1 MGDLSFLAGYRL
13 WLLVVPIGLLVGY
26 LVLQRTRRRYAV
38 RFTNVDLLDAV
49 APDRPGWRRHVPALA
64 LLAGL
69 GLGVLAVARPAVASE
84 RAVEDS
90 LVVLA
95 LDTSLSMQATDV
107 TPNRLEAAKE
117 AAGSFLSAIPEGMRV
132 GVVAFDSTARV
143 ALAPTD
149 RLDAVQRTIDRLRL
163 GQGTAIGEAI
173 FTSLDVV
180 AEAYEADGADSDAP
194 DRDGPAPATIIVLS
208 DGETTEGR
216 PDSEA
221 VAAAK
226 AAGIAVQTIAF
237 GTDNGTVT
245 TPDGQTIPVPVNRQA
260 LASIAS
266 ETGGRTFDA
275 RSAEQLQDVFE
286 ALGEGVIREPVTR
299 ELGDVVTLA
308 ALALVA
314 LAAAGSL
321 VWFSRLP

>member
-1 MGDLSFLAGYRL
+1 MDDLSFLAGHRL
-13 WLLVVPIGLLVGY
+13 VLLVVPLALLVGY
-26 LVLQRTRRRYAV
+26 LVLQRARRRYAV

-107 TPNRLEAAKE
+107 TPSRLEAAKE

-132 GVVAFDSTARV
+132 GVVAFDSTAKV

-180 AEAYEADGADSDAP
+180 TEAYEADEDDDSAE
-194 DRDGPAPATIIVLS
+194 REGPEPATIIVLS

-245 TPDGQTIPVPVNRQA
+245 TPDGQTIPVPVNREA

-275 RSAEQLQDVFE
+275 RSAEQLQAVFE

-308 ALALVA
+308 ALALVS

-321 VWFSRLP
+321 LWFSRLP